1 MANAAVRAS
10 ATSKLD
16 LRRELKYLLAPP
28 AARVEIVDVPK
39 FNFVMLDGRIEP
51 GQTVGDSPFFQEAV
65 AALYGISYTLK
76 FMSKRRH
83 ANPVDY
89 PVMPLEGLWWT
100 DSGVFDQDPSQPM
113 NWTLMMMQPRHI
125 TSQVYAEALA
135 QLQRKKDST
144 ALRQIRFESFHEGI
158 CIQTM
163 HIGPYSAESTSLER
177 MEAFA
182 EENGFRYRGR
192 HHEIYLGDPR
202 RAAPEKLRTI
212 LRHPVVKLASR
223 QPVPVAA

>member
-1 MANAAVRAS
+1 MTHPTIGKITVQ
-10 ATSKLD
+10 KLD

-51 GQTVGDSPFFQEAV
+51 GQTVGGSPVFQEAV

-76 FMSKRRH
+76 FMLKRRR
-83 ANPVDY
+83 ASPVDY

-100 DSGVFDQDPSQPM
+100 DSGAFDQDPSQPM
-113 NWTLMMMQPRHI
+113 NWTLMMMQPAPV
-125 TSQVYAEALA
+125 TPALYADVLE
-135 QLQRKKDST
+135 QLKRKKDSPV
-144 ALRQIRFESFHEGI
+144 LRRVRLEKFHEGLS
-158 CIQTM
+158 IQTM
-163 HIGPYSAESTSLER
+163 HIGPYSDEARTLDGMKAFVETSGL
-177 MEAFA
+177 
-182 EENGFRYRGR
+182 RYRGR

-212 LRHPVVKLASR
+212 LRHPVEKLAAR
-223 QPVPVAA
+223 QNVPVAA